1 MLLHKYSPHWYETPM
16 EHHHNSSHLNIV
28 YFMYIDMIQQSISVS
43 GCNMENVKG
52 NEYLC
57 MRKNDM

>member
-1 MLLHKYSPHWYETPM
+1 M
-16 EHHHNSSHLNIV
+16 EHHRNISHLNIV
-28 YFMYIDMIQQSISVS
+28 YFMYIDMIQQSILVS